1 MIEVKEHIATEELL
15 KIYFFKLYARKN
27 EFAHLYFLEDALND
41 IINYKSL
48 GQMNSKELFDC
59 IKIERRGFGFDSRHE
74 SFDDFIPSKFYFID
88 DIRNSNETIFEHPF
102 LYTNFKLID
111 GLHLYEAEVGLNS
124 IGCDL
129 INGDGAILKTVAPN
143 LYDNGYYVLKVFSK
157 KYPIFLLIETDEN
170 NGDWLSFYS
179 LNDSQLNEIDEI
191 GDKDL
196 ILDFFK
202 FGCPEILAKASP
214 EISDDREIL
223 MAALNIDSDSLI
235 YASERL
241 RNDKAIVLKAVSQD
255 GSSLRFASEELQ
267 NDREVVIAAVSNYRY
282 AIKYVGEKLKN
293 DVDILAI
300 ANIQNDNKITNSD
313 DLISDD
319 LPF

>member
-179 LNDSQLNEIDEI
+179 LNDNQLNEIDEI
-191 GDKDL
+191 GDKVL

>member
-1 MIEVKEHIATEELL
+1 MIEIKEHIATEELL

-27 EFAHLYFLEDALND
+27 EFPYLYFHEDVLND
-41 IINYKSL
+41 IINCKTLS
-48 GQMNSKELFDC
+48 QMNSNELFEC
-59 IKIERRGFGFDSRHE
+59 IKIERRGFGFDSSHE

-88 DIRNSNETIFEHPF
+88 VIENSNETIFEHSF

-111 GLHLYEAEVGLNS
+111 GIELYEAEVGLNS

-129 INGDGAILKTVAPN
+129 INSDGAILKTVAPN
-143 LYDNGYYVLKVFSK
+143 LYDNGFYVIKVLSK
-157 KYPIFLLIETDEN
+157 KYLIFLLIETDEN
-170 NGDWLSFYS
+170 NGDWFTFYS
-179 LNDSQLNEIDEI
+179 FKNNQLIEVDEV
-191 GDKDL
+191 GDKSL
-196 ILDFFK
+196 ILEFLK
-202 FGCPEILAKASP
+202 SGCTEILAKASL
-214 EISDDREIL
+214 EINDDREIL
-223 MAALNIDSDSLI
+223 MAAVNIDSNSLI

-282 AIKYVGEKLKN
+282 ALKYVGKKLKN
-293 DVDILAI
+293 DGVILAI
-300 ANIQNDNKITNSD
+300 ANIQNNNNITNSD

>member
-1 MIEVKEHIATEELL
+1 VIEIKEHIATEELL

-27 EFAHLYFLEDALND
+27 EFPYLYFHEDVLND
-41 IINYKSL
+41 IINCKTLS
-48 GQMNSKELFDC
+48 QMNSNELFEC
-59 IKIERRGFGFDSRHE
+59 IKIERRGFGFDSSHE

-88 DIRNSNETIFEHPF
+88 VIENSNETIFEHSF

-111 GLHLYEAEVGLNS
+111 GIELYEAEVGLNS

-129 INGDGAILKTVAPN
+129 INSDGAILKTVAPN
-143 LYDNGYYVLKVFSK
+143 LYDNGFYVIKVLSK
-157 KYPIFLLIETDEN
+157 KYLIFLLIETDEN
-170 NGDWLSFYS
+170 NGDWFTFYS
-179 LNDSQLNEIDEI
+179 FKNNQLIEVDEV
-191 GDKDL
+191 GDKSL
-196 ILDFFK
+196 ILEFLK
-202 FGCPEILAKASP
+202 SGCTEILAKASL
-214 EISDDREIL
+214 EINDDREIL
-223 MAALNIDSDSLI
+223 MAAVNIDSNSLI

-282 AIKYVGEKLKN
+282 ALKYVGKKLKN
-293 DVDILAI
+293 DGVILAI
-300 ANIQNDNKITNSD
+300 ANIQNNNNITNSD